1 MGQKINPKIFRLG
14 IQNTQWNF
22 RYFEKKKE
30 ESTIF
35 NYRNT
40 EIMSYL
46 KKIFF
51 DNGLIMQEGKI
62 NMNDARLHFYA
73 SYYNVK
79 QPTFFA
85 TKPSSLE
92 RTVLE
97 PSSFE
102 GNIMMGRST
111 EEAQLKTSSFLSL
124 SRKDT
129 LNVSSSDQENGFKT
143 HRVGILATFHQLLRK
158 NERSSKRFSGNN
170 VFVQQ
175 LLECLSLY
183 TNNKYHVFVT
193 LQNLNRGISIN
204 LVNEERI
211 LLREKMVVLK
221 RYVNNKF
228 FKDSLNVIFIVVKR
242 ENSAELLAQF
252 LAKEFNTLKRHNY
265 FVIFFKRAAATI
277 MNLKSSKVSGIK
289 IRIGGRFNGAP
300 RAKTRL
306 IVVGNVPSQTLS
318 KHVDY
323 FEATSYTKNGTFGIK
338 VWVNYNRFH

>member
-1 MGQKINPKIFRLG
+1 MGQKVNPKIFRLG
-14 IQNTQWNF
+14 IQNVQWNF

-35 NYRNT
+35 SYKNT

-46 KKIFF
+46 KKVFF
-51 DNGLIMQEGKI
+51 NNGLILQEGKI
-62 NMNDARLHFYA
+62 HMNDARLHLYA
-73 SYYNVK
+73 SYYNMK

-85 TKPSSLE
+85 TKPSSSE
-92 RTVLE
+92 HPVLE
-97 PSSFE
+97 PSDLE
-102 GNIMMGRST
+102 GNIMTCRSVKGGHV
-111 EEAQLKTSSFLSL
+111 KTCSFLSL

-129 LNVSSSDQENGFKT
+129 LNLLSLDQEGIFKT
-143 HRVGILATFHQLLRK
+143 YRVGILAAFHQLLRK
-158 NERSSKRFSGNN
+158 SERPNKHFSGSN

-183 TNNKYHVFVT
+183 TNNKYHVSVT
-193 LQNLNRGISIN
+193 LRNLNRGMSVN

-211 LLREKMVVLK
+211 LLREKIVVLK

-228 FKDSLNVIFIVVKR
+228 FKDSLNVILIVVKHG
-242 ENSAELLAQF
+242 NSAELLAQF

-265 FVIFFKRAAATI
+265 FVIFFKRAVIAI
-277 MNLKSSKVSGIK
+277 MDLKSSKVSGIK

-323 FEATSYTKNGTFGIK
+323 FETTSYTKNGTFGIK
-338 VWVNYNRFH
+338 VWVNYCRFH